1 MKIVVIGGT
10 GLIGSKLVAILSASG
25 HEVVAASPSKG
36 VNTITGEG
44 LAEALAGAAAVVDVS
59 NAPSFDE
66 KVVTDFF
73 RTSSGNLAAAEAKA
87 GVRHHVTLSIVGTD
101 SVADLGYFRAK
112 VEQERLI
119 AQSGIPYTIVR
130 ATQFLEFLAGIA
142 DGHAD
147 GHADGDTVRLA
158 PVQFQPIAA
167 DDVATILAETAL
179 AQPLNGRIDIA
190 GPDRG
195 PFADIIGRYLKAV
208 GDRRSAV
215 GDPAARYFGGSVT
228 EFSLVPTGPARLG
241 WIGLTDWLERS
252 KAGA

>member
-10 GLIGSKLVAILSASG
+10 GLIGSRIVATLGASG

-36 VNTITGEG
+36 VNTISGEG
-44 LAEALAGAAAVVDVS
+44 LAGALSGAEVVVDVS

-73 RTSSGNLAAAEAKA
+73 RTSGGNLASAEAKA
-87 GVRHHVTLSIVGTD
+87 GVRHHVALSIVGTD

-147 GHADGDTVRLA
+147 GDTVRLA

-167 DDVATILAETAL
+167 DDVAAILAETAL
-179 AQPLNGRIDIA
+179 AAPLNGVMDIA
-190 GPDRG
+190 GPERG
-195 PFADIIGRYLKAV
+195 SFAEIVGRYLKAV
-208 GDRRSAV
+208 GDRRTTIS
-215 GDPAARYFGGSVT
+215 DPAARYFGGSVT
-228 EFSLVPTGPARLG
+228 ELSLVPTGPARLG
-241 WIGLTDWLERS
+241 KIGLTDWLERS
-252 KAGA
+252 RAGA

>member
-10 GLIGSKLVAILSASG
+10 GMIGSKLVATLSASS

-44 LAEALAGAAAVVDVS
+44 LAGALDGAAVVVDVS

-66 KVVTDFF
+66 RVVTDFF
-73 RTSSGNLAAAEAKA
+73 RTSGGNLAAAEAKS
-87 GVRHHVTLSIVGTD
+87 GVRHHVALSIVGTD
-101 SVADLGYFRAK
+101 RVADLGYFRAK

-119 AQSGIPYTIVR
+119 AQSGISYTIVR

-147 GHADGDTVRLA
+147 GDDTVRLA

-167 DDVATILAETAL
+167 DDVAAILAETAL
-179 AQPLNGRIDIA
+179 AQPLNGLIDIA

-195 PFADIIGRYLKAV
+195 PFADIVGRYLTAV
-208 GDRRSAV
+208 GDRRTAV
-215 GDPAARYFGGSVT
+215 SDPAARYFGGRVT

-241 WIGLTDWLERS
+241 QINLTDWLNRS
-252 KAGA
+252 KAGV